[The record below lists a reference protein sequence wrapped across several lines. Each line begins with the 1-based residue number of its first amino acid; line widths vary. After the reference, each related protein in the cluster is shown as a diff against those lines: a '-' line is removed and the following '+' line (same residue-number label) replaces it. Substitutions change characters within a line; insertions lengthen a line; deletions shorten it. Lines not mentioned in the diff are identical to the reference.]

1 MIANHFIVSAYCT
14 SLTTLVLAF
23 FVLGR
28 DVSKRLYQLFFAY
41 TLSIALWSFA
51 VSRFTPDISSSSA
64 FYWGKILHFGA
75 IMIPIFFLHFVFV
88 FLDTINNEK
97 WVLSIAY
104 LFGIAFQLL
113 NLFTPWLISGTSYK
127 DLYSFPTPGIT
138 YPFFFAFFVLCV
150 LYGLFSLLRAYV
162 GSKGIVKNQLIYLI
176 FGSIIGYTGGL
187 DNFAITIDLRIFP
200 LYPFGAYGI
209 AIYTLM
215 MAYTILRH
223 RLMDIAVVIKKTAVY
238 SLLTALITGVFVSLI
253 VIGNYIFSGITGYN
267 SLWAG
272 IVGAFLIALVFQ
284 PLREFVQDVVDR
296 VFFRARYDYQ
306 RILAKY
312 SHTLSQPMTNLNRF
326 SRIAPYLLT
335 KAMKLAGSSF
345 MVLDRENHNYVVRAG
360 EKAARKIEG
369 QVLAEGSAL
378 IQELR
383 TKKKEVSLEEVEAL
397 IKEGG
402 PDKKKYEEIAAEMKQ
417 LDSVLV
423 IPCITESEYFKKPT
437 LISVLIM
444 GKKLSDESFSR
455 EDINFLDTLANQAT
469 ITIEYAFIF
478 EELRKNQE
486 RLVRSEKLAAVGITT
501 AGVAHEL
508 KNPLTY
514 LSAVSQVMAMKW
526 DDPEFKRSVA
536 QMLPAEVQRMQLIIS
551 GLLDYSRTKELMLK
565 PLDVKTVV
573 EKTLALLSFEIKKSK
588 VYVKTDYKHAKQAN
602 ADPNRIM
609 QVFMNLMANAV
620 QAMEK
625 EGGDLVIVTDDA
637 DGEVRVSITD
647 TGPGIPKEKIKKVFD
662 PFFTTKESGTG
673 LGLSI
678 SKEIVDEHKGSMYVD
693 SDPDKGTTF
702 TVCLPAIS

>member
-1 MIANHFIVSAYCT
+1 VI
-14 SLTTLVLAF
+14 
-23 FVLGR
+23 G
-28 DVSKRLYQLFFAY
+28 
-41 TLSIALWSFA
+41 
-51 VSRFTPDISSSSA
+51 
-64 FYWGKILHFGA
+64 
-75 IMIPIFFLHFVFV
+75 
-88 FLDTINNEK
+88 E
-97 WVLSIAY
+97 Y
-104 LFGIAFQLL
+104 LF
-113 NLFTPWLISGTSYK
+113 
-127 DLYSFPTPGIT
+127 
-138 YPFFFAFFVLCV
+138 
-150 LYGLFSLLRAYV
+150 R
-162 GSKGIVKNQLIYLI
+162 
-176 FGSIIGYTGGL
+176 
-187 DNFAITIDLRIFP
+187 
-200 LYPFGAYGI
+200 
-209 AIYTLM
+209 
-215 MAYTILRH
+215 
-223 RLMDIAVVIKKTAVY
+223 
-238 SLLTALITGVFVSLI
+238 
-253 VIGNYIFSGITGYN
+253 GITGYN

-272 IVGAFLIALVFQ
+272 IVGAFLIALIFQ
-284 PLREFVQDVVDR
+284 PLREFVQDIVDR

-335 KAMKLAGSSF
+335 KSMKLAGSSF

-360 EKAARKIEG
+360 EKAAHKLVG
-369 QVLAEGSAL
+369 KALAENSAL

-383 TKKKEVSLEEVEAL
+383 SRKKEVSLEEVETLA
-397 IKEGG
+397 KEGG
-402 PDKKKYEEIAAEMKQ
+402 PDKNKYEEIAKEMND
-417 LDSVLV
+417 LDTVLV

-437 LISVLIM
+437 LISVLVM

-486 RLVRSEKLAAVGITT
+486 RLVKSEKLAAVGTTT

-526 DDPEFKRSVA
+526 DDPEFKKSVA
-536 QMLPAEVQRMQLIIS
+536 QMLPSEVQRMQLIIS
-551 GLLDYSRTKELMLK
+551 GLLDYSRTKELVLK

-573 EKTLALLSFEIKKSK
+573 DKTLALLSYEIKKFK
-588 VYVKTDYKHAKQAN
+588 VYVKTDYKHNQQAN

-609 QVFMNLMANAV
+609 QVFMNLIGNAV
-620 QAMEK
+620 QAMETT
-625 EGGDLVIVTDDA
+625 GGDLVIVTDDS
-637 DGEVRVSITD
+637 DHEVRVSITD

-693 SDPDKGTTF
+693 SDPSKGTTF